1 MSIVTTGLTGAVLNF
16 ANSVVRTIDG
26 LRLIRVTDTADELPN
41 PTAWDRRQAWLKGTG
56 LLTAIDGQW
65 FKSDGSAL

>member
-1 MSIVTTGLTGAVLNF
+1 MIVTTGLTGAVLNF
-16 ANSVVRTIDG
+16 ANSVVRTVEG
-26 LRLIRVTDTADELPN
+26 LRVIRAFSPTDELPN
-41 PTAWDRRQAWLKGTG
+41 PTAYDRRQVWLRGTG